1 MSSPSTEV
9 PPPDPAEHHHDSK
22 TVVPADSASSA
33 TASTRTVHPI
43 ASRVV
48 QRPIPKLQLEDPRKF
63 QIAQVTRRFSP
74 EEATGSDRNTLLT
87 FSLKPSDPDFPYE
100 LDVLECSLEV
110 PANYPKSKPTLRI
123 KNQEMGR
130 GYQINV
136 ERGFDS
142 IVQGMPSGTLLQYFN
157 TLDRRLESYLSA
169 PPADTIKL
177 VANVGSKSRKPNLL
191 DQRAEEG
198 LQTEVTHT
206 SKPLSQPSAAQGLEG
221 NAPKPDYSV
230 AEREQAR
237 VKREADVR
245 QLEARLGR
253 TPLFAKLPDGNSYTV
268 PGEPRKRNELP
279 LALQSIK
286 SVRLIVPP
294 TYNLEPC
301 RIELPDSSGND
312 ADALAAAFEQRA
324 KQNSQLSL
332 VAHMNSLSQ
341 NMHIMVAEWLA
352 QRKAANTSTN
362 SDPLH
367 PEAQTRS
374 TVDLDTKKEET
385 STSAPSGESP
395 RSHIVAIPR
404 PPEWATPA
412 VANEED
418 GGESSSEASYDS
430 SEENVTEDEDEEV
443 DDDEESNR
451 VAETTGP
458 ECGVLLSFPHLELH
472 GIELLELIS
481 ASFTIKCNRCK
492 EVMDVNKIRN
502 SIGDPSAIRMVS
514 CKKCSSPFSIGM
526 SPERVR
532 RGHCFGCLTT
542 PFILTEALS
551 LLTL

>member
-1 MSSPSTEV
+1 M
-9 PPPDPAEHHHDSK
+9 
-22 TVVPADSASSA
+22 
-33 TASTRTVHPI
+33 RTVHPI

-74 EEATGSDRNTLLT
+74 KEATGSDGSTVLT

-110 PANYPKSKPTLRI
+110 PADYPKSKPTLRI

-142 IVQGMPSGTLLQYFN
+142 IVQSMPNGTLLQYFN
-157 TLDRRLESYLSA
+157 TLDRRLESFLSA

-177 VANVGSKSRKPNLL
+177 VANVGSKSRKHDLL
-191 DQRAEEG
+191 DQRVEEG
-198 LQTEVTHT
+198 LQTEVTHA
-206 SKPLSQPSAAQGLEG
+206 SKALSQPSAAQGLEG

-230 AEREQAR
+230 GEREQAH

-253 TPLFAKLPDGNSYTV
+253 IPLFAKLPDGNSYTV
-268 PGEPRKRNELP
+268 PVEPRKRNELP

-286 SVRLIVPP
+286 SVRLIIPS

-301 RIELPDSSGND
+301 RIEVPDSSGND
-312 ADALAAAFEQRA
+312 ADALAAAFEHRA
-324 KQNSQLSL
+324 KRNPQLSL

-352 QRKAANTSTN
+352 QRKAANISTN
-362 SDPLH
+362 SDPLP
-367 PEAQTRS
+367 PEAQTGS
-374 TVDLDTKKEET
+374 TVDSDTKKEET

-395 RSHIVAIPR
+395 RSHIVTIPR

-412 VANEED
+412 VASKEY

-430 SEENVTEDEDEEV
+430 SEENVTEDEAEE
-443 DDDEESNR
+443 DSNR

-458 ECGVLLSFPHLELH
+458 ERGVLLSFPHLELH
-472 GIELLELIS
+472 GIELLELVS

-514 CKKCSSPFSIGM
+514 CTKCTSPFSIGM

-532 RGHCFGCLTT
+532 RGHCFGSLTT
-542 PFILTEALS
+542 PFIVTEALS